1 MTLELIYKINLMS
14 SKIKILQVIPR
25 LGYGGAETGCFDLAH
40 YLSENNCSS
49 FIVTSGGELIKYIDK
64 KKVKLIRLPVH
75 SKNPILMLFNS
86 LALIAIILFFNISI
100 VHARSRAP
108 AWSCLLATKITRKKF
123 VTTFHGT
130 YNFNNGVKKF
140 YNSVMLKSD
149 LIIAGSNFI
158 FSHINKNYSDYL
170 DLKKKFLVI
179 FRGINTEYYN
189 SKKIVQAD
197 ENKILKQW
205 DIEKYVDLKNIPLIL
220 LPGRLTHWKGQEMF
234 IEALYNVNKEMPDK
248 EFFAVILGSDQGRK
262 VYKKKL
268 IRLVEQYRLQNCI
281 KFIDK
286 CELMPIAYKVS
297 DIVVSS
303 SIEPEAFGRV
313 SVEAQSMEKPIL
325 ASDIGGSKETI
336 INDKTGF
343 LFEAGKPES
352 LSKKLIHVLNLDE
365 STLKFVGIEG
375 RKNVIKKFNIEKMC
389 FSTYSEYKKLIN

>member
-1 MTLELIYKINLMS
+1 LMS

-220 LPGRLTHWKGQEMF
+220 LPGRLTHWKGHEMF